1 MRVCLFV
8 VFRVFEAVSGCYSRF
23 IFASMLTG
31 VYCFES
37 CLQVYVANL
46 RLKEVNTDVL
56 VTAYEPV
63 HIK

>member
-8 VFRVFEAVSGCYSRF
+8 VFRVFEAVSGFYSRF
-23 IFASMLTG
+23 IFASMLTR
-31 VYCFES
+31 VY

>member
-8 VFRVFEAVSGCYSRF
+8 VLYGILNCFRVLLLIYFGKYANSGLLLG
-23 IFASMLTG
+23 I
-31 VYCFES
+31 V
-37 CLQVYVANL
+37 QVYVANL

-56 VTAYEPV
+56 ITAYEPV